1 MPASLLSQFLLRYE
15 QADTLPE
22 KALAL
27 YNGGFCVLGREG
39 LSRLLGEN
47 AAPFLAYIQALQQ
60 EDADGGHALAHLQ
73 DAPSSVLLGSLY
85 EKLRTL

>member
-27 YNGGFCVLGREG
+27 YNGG

-60 EDADGGHALAHLQ
+60 EDADVGHALAHLQ
-73 DAPSSVLLGSLY
+73 DAPSSALLESLY

>member
-27 YNGGFCVLGREG
+27 YNGGFCALGRKG

-47 AAPFLAYIQALQQ
+47 ATPFLAYIQALQQ

-73 DAPSSVLLGSLY
+73 DAPSSALLESLY

>member
-27 YNGGFCVLGREG
+27 YNGGFCALGQEG

-47 AAPFLAYIQALQQ
+47 AAPF
-60 EDADGGHALAHLQ
+60 
-73 DAPSSVLLGSLY
+73 
-85 EKLRTL
+85 

>member
-1 MPASLLSQFLLRYE
+1 MPASLLPQFLLRYE

-27 YNGGFCVLGREG
+27 YNGGFCALGREG
-39 LSRLLGEN
+39 FSRLLGEN
-47 AAPFLAYIQALQQ
+47 ATPFLAYIQALQQ

-73 DAPSSVLLGSLY
+73 DAPSSALLESLY